1 MRISGNIEKMLKK
14 KIMPCLKHIKP
25 ADFFI
30 LILSAAVTIAA
41 GIFAV
46 KHNGGKSQL
55 IIRTPD
61 GEYAYDMSQDRTISV
76 KGAIGTSVIEI
87 SSAKARFLESPC
99 PNKTCVQST
108 PVIRPGDW
116 SACLPNRIFIRVE
129 SSRKTDIDAMSQ

>member
-14 KIMPCLKHIKP
+14 KVLSGLRYIKP

-30 LILSAAVTIAA
+30 LIISAAVTISAVF
-41 GIFAV
+41 FAIN
-46 KHNGGKSQL
+46 HNGGKSQL

-61 GEYAYDMSQDRTISV
+61 GEYAYDMSRDMTISV
-76 KGAIGTSVIEI
+76 KGAIGISVIEI
-87 SSAKARFLESPC
+87 RSAKARFLESPC

-108 PVIRPGDW
+108 PVTRPGDW